1 MKATKVVVALLLL
14 AAVVFVAASA
24 PPEKHN
30 HHGHNHHHHHHHDHD
45 HHHHDEDE
53 YVEYTHQSY
62 LSKIGGSMVG
72 ASIGFLLF
80 LLPFPCLFWNE
91 GRSVRR
97 DQALSE
103 GNYSAIFKI
112 DSALI

>member
-1 MKATKVVVALLLL
+1 MKATTLVVALLLF
-14 AAVVFVAASA
+14 AAVIYAAASA
-24 PPEKHN
+24 PPERGHN
-30 HHGHNHHHHHHHDHD
+30 HHHHGHGHNHHHHHHHD
-45 HHHHDEDE
+45 DEEHE
-53 YVEYTHQSY
+53 YIEYSHQSY

-97 DQALSE
+97 TQALSE
-103 GNYSAIFKI
+103 GIFCAIIKI
-112 DSALI
+112 S